1 MNTYFMKQENFF
13 KEIIKFTL
21 IALVIVIPVRTFIA
35 QPFVV
40 SGVSMDPNFKTA
52 DYLIIDELSYR
63 FNEPKREDVIVMR
76 YPRDPSTFFIKRIIG
91 LPLDTVSVKNG
102 IITIYNKENPNG
114 FIVESKY
121 VSDTHKSNETFS
133 VSLEKTEYFVMGDN
147 RKESMDSRSWGPLP
161 SKDIVGRPLV
171 RLFPFNKINLFPGL
185 ENIGTTTK
193 NTK

>member
-1 MNTYFMKQENFF
+1 MCQTLVRTKMIVYFMKQQNFF
-13 KEIIKFTL
+13 KEIIKFIL

-102 IITIYNKENPNG
+102 IITI
-114 FIVESKY
+114 I
-121 VSDTHKSNETFS
+121 
-133 VSLEKTEYFVMGDN
+133 
-147 RKESMDSRSWGPLP
+147 PL
-161 SKDIVGRPLV
+161 ILQ
-171 RLFPFNKINLFPGL
+171 
-185 ENIGTTTK
+185 NIK
-193 NTK
+193 M